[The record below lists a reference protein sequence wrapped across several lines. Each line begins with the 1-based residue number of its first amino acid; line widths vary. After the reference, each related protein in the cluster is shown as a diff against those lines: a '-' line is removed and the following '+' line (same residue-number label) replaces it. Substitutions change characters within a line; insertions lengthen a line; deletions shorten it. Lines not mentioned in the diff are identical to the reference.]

1 MDFSDNL
8 IAGTKTGFYG
18 GLMTC
23 IKVAVVGICGML
35 ASTHIALSQEAGPHR
50 EITQITEN
58 VYRFQNGG
66 HNTAFLV
73 TDEGIAL
80 ADPINADAAAWL
92 KAELAERFE
101 VPVRYVLY
109 SHYHFDHVSG
119 GAEFE
124 DTATFIG
131 HADMVENM
139 KPVPEGAPLAID
151 DLPMDANGDNILQLS
166 EAFFLS
172 EEDMA
177 RIDLNGDGGMSRH
190 ERRLAFNPLIRA
202 PDETFTDTRRIN
214 LGGQLIEM
222 GHYTQYHSSD
232 MSYVLFKD
240 EKAIYVVDIISLKSS
255 PNTRWADGPEDWI
268 AAIQAIEALDFDVV
282 IGGHGPAG
290 TKADVTQ
297 LREYF
302 EDVIATVSEGIERGE
317 SLQALQ
323 KSIKMEKYSAWQ
335 GHSDRLPAHIA
346 NAYAYLQAG

>member
-1 MDFSDNL
+1 
-8 IAGTKTGFYG
+8 
-18 GLMTC
+18 
-23 IKVAVVGICGML
+23 
-35 ASTHIALSQEAGPHR
+35 
-50 EITQITEN
+50 
-58 VYRFQNGG
+58 
-66 HNTAFLV
+66 
-73 TDEGIAL
+73 
-80 ADPINADAAAWL
+80 
-92 KAELAERFE
+92 
-101 VPVRYVLY
+101 
-109 SHYHFDHVSG
+109 
-119 GAEFE
+119 
-124 DTATFIG
+124 
-131 HADMVENM
+131 
-139 KPVPEGAPLAID
+139 
-151 DLPMDANGDNILQLS
+151 
-166 EAFFLS
+166 
-172 EEDMA
+172 
-177 RIDLNGDGGMSRH
+177 
-190 ERRLAFNPLIRA
+190 
-202 PDETFTDTRRIN
+202 
-214 LGGQLIEM
+214 
-222 GHYTQYHSSD
+222 